1 MENLSK
7 NERLKQA
14 KEEIKAKLVRT
25 LHELTEQYC
34 TKEKQLYPDSAHL
47 IHQSLVEVMG
57 EYEYQVGKSLFTPR
71 QMDKAR
77 EYFGFIDDATYG
89 SFKRLAM
96 YGTHKTYEFMEN
108 ECKYIIDQLKGSQDG
123 WKNSD

>member
-47 IHQSLVEVMG
+47 M
-57 EYEYQVGKSLFTPR
+57 
-71 QMDKAR
+71 
-77 EYFGFIDDATYG
+77 
-89 SFKRLAM
+89 
-96 YGTHKTYEFMEN
+96 
-108 ECKYIIDQLKGSQDG
+108 
-123 WKNSD
+123 